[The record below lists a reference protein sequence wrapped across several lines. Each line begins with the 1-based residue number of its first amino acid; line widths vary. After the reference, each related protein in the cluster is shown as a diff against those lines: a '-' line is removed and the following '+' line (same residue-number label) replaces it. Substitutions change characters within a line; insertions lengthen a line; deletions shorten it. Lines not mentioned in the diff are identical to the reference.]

1 MPAWFLDIVIS
12 TCSHMRLVAT
22 ADYSSYDGYIP
33 ENKKLKYTEKAGVV
47 VSWLLLETIAET
59 Y

>member
-1 MPAWFLDIVIS
+1 MVLDIVIS

-22 ADYSSYDGYIP
+22 ADYSSYDWYIP

-47 VSWLLLETIAET
+47 VSWLLLESIAET